1 MPIEMVKGILHQVG
15 NALGYAHRH
24 GIVHRDVKPA
34 NIMID
39 EEGWSVVTDFGIA
52 KVAENRGLTMT
63 GIAVGTP
70 SYMSPEQCAAKDITG
85 KSDQYSLGIVAYEM
99 IAGKQPFEADSAMA
113 IMFAHFHEQ
122 PKPIHEVRP
131 DCPPDLSAAV
141 MRMLEKA
148 PDNRWPSMEA
158 AVSALGAHQLS
169 HDDPMRLQ
177 LVEIVK
183 KGSTREI
190 LAQVTPPPTSPVPP
204 AKTRQVPEAAPTTPM
219 PLPKVLS
226 IGIAPAR
233 SDLHVGDSMQLTATP
248 RSTGGTG
255 AAGKVSWSSS
265 NSSIATVSA
274 SGLVTAVAPG
284 SATISATCDGVNGS
298 AQVSVTVV
306 PVASVLVEPAGPSLA
321 IGEQLQFKASL
332 KDQHGATLTEREIKW
347 SASPS
352 GLISLSGS
360 GLAVANKEG
369 AVEVV
374 AESEGVKGTT
384 RLTVTPAPVAKI
396 AITPAE
402 ASVTVGGAITLEAA
416 LSDKNGGKLTGREV
430 TWRSSTEKVATVSN
444 RGAVIGQTEGASE
457 ITATAEGK
465 QATARVRVTAAPV
478 ASVSILDPKPVAAGD
493 TVQLE
498 VQLKDAK
505 GQLLTGRP
513 VKWSSSSPGVA
524 TVTGDGH
531 LTGMAQGS
539 AKITAESEGKSWTIT
554 VMVQPV
560 PVASVTIE
568 GGADPLTIGGSVT
581 LKTVVKD
588 AKGNLLSG
596 REVVW
601 TSSAA
606 RVAAVNSQ
614 GVISAKSAGDTTI
627 SATVDSKK
635 AERKLSVLA
644 PAKPV
649 EPPAP
654 PPPLAEVKT
663 EVLKSADSRTEIIA
677 PLPKPEPRRET
688 QAVAAPPKGKGMLI
702 GAGVAV
708 ALLAA
713 VGWFLL
719 RPKPEVV
726 PPGPEPP
733 TPVHAPV
740 ATVAIAGESGPVAVG
755 RTRQLGVVIRD
766 AGGAEL
772 SARSVDWSSSDP
784 AVAEVSKN
792 GAVTGNKA
800 GSATITATSEGKS
813 ATLVLT
819 VEAGGADLP
828 AAVASV
834 AIAGAGKAIE
844 VGETVQLN
852 AVAKD
857 TKGAPLGD
865 RTVVWSTG
873 EPGVALVS
881 SGGLV
886 TAVGPGTVTI
896 SASSEG
902 KSADAKVIVNAPKP
916 VPKPPEPAPEPT
928 PVALASVTVSPPAAT
943 VVAGQTI
950 QLSVVAKDAKGK
962 VVNDRVLAWS
972 SDDQHIATVT
982 NSGLVQGVVEGSATI
997 TVSAEGKSGR
1007 VKLTVTPAAKPIV
1020 PVAGVGIVAI
1030 GKSLKVGE
1038 TVTWSA
1044 VARDSKGNSLN
1055 DRAISWTS
1063 SAPQVATVS
1072 AGVITAVGPGTTE
1085 IRAESEGKSVVERIT
1100 VAALPAPPPQPVPQP
1115 GPPTNPP
1122 VPATGAS
1129 ALAPRKAVEAG
1140 GLLSCGITQ
1149 GGTAV
1154 CWGAGRGLTAIAGTS
1169 GITGLT
1175 VGRAHACGLLAG
1187 GRAVCWGGGAAGQL
1201 GDGGSAVTQSAVAV
1215 AGDLSFSMITAGVA
1229 HTCGLSGGKAYCW
1242 GGGKS
1247 GQLGDGSSNDR
1258 KKPVAVKGGFSF
1270 VAISAGGNH
1279 TCALTEAG
1287 KAYCWGDGFSGQ
1299 LGFGGQEQQAEP
1311 IDVSG
1316 GQKFSRIAA
1325 GRMHTCALNTAG
1337 RAFCWGANESGQV
1350 GDGSK
1355 SDRASPQAVAGGP
1368 AFTEISAGGN
1378 HTCAIS
1384 GGGEAFCWGE
1394 GQSGQ
1399 LGDGGKG
1406 DRTKP
1411 FAVTGGLSFSSIS
1424 AGEGYT
1430 CGLAH
1435 GQAQCWG
1442 KNDKGQLGDGGT
1454 TPKAAPAPVGE

>member
-1 MPIEMVKGILHQVG
+1 M
-15 NALGYAHRH
+15 
-24 GIVHRDVKPA
+24 
-34 NIMID
+34 
-39 EEGWSVVTDFGIA
+39 
-52 KVAENRGLTMT
+52 
-63 GIAVGTP
+63 
-70 SYMSPEQCAAKDITG
+70 
-85 KSDQYSLGIVAYEM
+85 
-99 IAGKQPFEADSAMA
+99 
-113 IMFAHFHEQ
+113 
-122 PKPIHEVRP
+122 
-131 DCPPDLSAAV
+131 
-141 MRMLEKA
+141 
-148 PDNRWPSMEA
+148 
-158 AVSALGAHQLS
+158 
-169 HDDPMRLQ
+169 
-177 LVEIVK
+177 
-183 KGSTREI
+183 
-190 LAQVTPPPTSPVPP
+190 
-204 AKTRQVPEAAPTTPM
+204 
-219 PLPKVLS
+219 
-226 IGIAPAR
+226 
-233 SDLHVGDSMQLTATP
+233 
-248 RSTGGTG
+248 
-255 AAGKVSWSSS
+255 
-265 NSSIATVSA
+265 
-274 SGLVTAVAPG
+274 
-284 SATISATCDGVNGS
+284 
-298 AQVSVTVV
+298 
-306 PVASVLVEPAGPSLA
+306 
-321 IGEQLQFKASL
+321 
-332 KDQHGATLTEREIKW
+332 
-347 SASPS
+347 
-352 GLISLSGS
+352 
-360 GLAVANKEG
+360 
-369 AVEVV
+369 
-374 AESEGVKGTT
+374 
-384 RLTVTPAPVAKI
+384 
-396 AITPAE
+396 
-402 ASVTVGGAITLEAA
+402 
-416 LSDKNGGKLTGREV
+416 
-430 TWRSSTEKVATVSN
+430 
-444 RGAVIGQTEGASE
+444 
-457 ITATAEGK
+457 
-465 QATARVRVTAAPV
+465 
-478 ASVSILDPKPVAAGD
+478 
-493 TVQLE
+493 
-498 VQLKDAK
+498 
-505 GQLLTGRP
+505 
-513 VKWSSSSPGVA
+513 
-524 TVTGDGH
+524 
-531 LTGMAQGS
+531 
-539 AKITAESEGKSWTIT
+539 
-554 VMVQPV
+554 
-560 PVASVTIE
+560 
-568 GGADPLTIGGSVT
+568 
-581 LKTVVKD
+581 
-588 AKGNLLSG
+588 
-596 REVVW
+596 
-601 TSSAA
+601 
-606 RVAAVNSQ
+606 
-614 GVISAKSAGDTTI
+614 
-627 SATVDSKK
+627 
-635 AERKLSVLA
+635 
-644 PAKPV
+644 

-982 NSGLVQGVVEGSATI
+982 NSGLVQGVAEGSATI

-1100 VAALPAPPPQPVPQP
+1100 VAAAPSAAA
-1115 GPPTNPP
+1115 PTSTSTRS
-1122 VPATGAS
+1122 ADESSGAS
-1129 ALAPRKAVEAG
+1129 HRRFGAGASKGGGGRRLAELRHHAG
-1140 GLLSCGITQ
+1140 RDRSVLGGWQRPHCDRGHVGYHRTH
-1149 GGTAV
+1149 GGTRSRLRSPGRRPSGV
-1154 CWGAGRGLTAIAGTS
+1154 LGWRCGGAAWRWRIGRNSECS
-1169 GITGLT
+1169 GGRWRTQLLDDYRR
-1175 VGRAHACGLLAG
+1175 GRAHVWTLGRQGLLLGRRKVRAAG
-1187 GRAVCWGGGAAGQL
+1187 GW
-1201 GDGGSAVTQSAVAV
+1201 
-1215 AGDLSFSMITAGVA
+1215 F
-1229 HTCGLSGGKAYCW
+1229 
-1242 GGGKS
+1242 
-1247 GQLGDGSSNDR
+1247 
-1258 KKPVAVKGGFSF
+1258 
-1270 VAISAGGNH
+1270 
-1279 TCALTEAG
+1279 
-1287 KAYCWGDGFSGQ
+1287 
-1299 LGFGGQEQQAEP
+1299 QQ
-1311 IDVSG
+1311 
-1316 GQKFSRIAA
+1316 
-1325 GRMHTCALNTAG
+1325 
-1337 RAFCWGANESGQV
+1337 
-1350 GDGSK
+1350 
-1355 SDRASPQAVAGGP
+1355 
-1368 AFTEISAGGN
+1368 
-1378 HTCAIS
+1378 
-1384 GGGEAFCWGE
+1384 
-1394 GQSGQ
+1394 
-1399 LGDGGKG
+1399 
-1406 DRTKP
+1406 
-1411 FAVTGGLSFSSIS
+1411 
-1424 AGEGYT
+1424 
-1430 CGLAH
+1430 
-1435 GQAQCWG
+1435 
-1442 KNDKGQLGDGGT
+1442 
-1454 TPKAAPAPVGE
+1454 